1 MYKRQILYGKPVAE
15 NLDFKSKTIFENYT
29 TQNDKSPVLTA
40 ITVGENPASLLYVSV
55 KEKKAKE
62 LGVEFNWIKL
72 KESTSESELE
82 DTISK
87 YSESSQGMIVQL
99 PLPEHLNV
107 EKVIDLIPSE
117 IDVDGLTT
125 FNLGRLYSE
134 NLNIIPATSLAI
146 LELLSHYEIE
156 TEDKNI
162 VIAGRSRLVTS
173 PLSKILSSKK
183 YNGNVSVIH
192 SKTSNPK
199 EFISN
204 ADIFIS
210 AVGKSKIFDKS
221 YFNEGSYVIDVGIS
235 IVDGKSY
242 GDIDTSDLD
251 NYLIGRAPYPG
262 GIGPVTV
269 SGLYSNLAKL
279 IS

>member
-1 MYKRQILYGKPVAE
+1 MSQILYGKPVSE

-29 TQNDKSPVLTA
+29 TKNDKSPVLTA

-62 LGVEFNWIKL
+62 LGVDFNWIKL
-72 KESTSESELE
+72 KESTSERELK
-82 DTISK
+82 DTISN

-125 FNLGRLYSE
+125 FNLGRLYSD

-183 YNGNVSVIH
+183 YNGNVTVIH

-221 YFNEGSYVIDVGIS
+221 YFKEGSYVIDVGIS
-235 IVDGKSY
+235 VVDGKSY
-242 GDIDTSDLD
+242 GDIDTTDLD

>member
-1 MYKRQILYGKPVAE
+1 MSQILYGKPVAE

-29 TQNDKSPVLTA
+29 TNNDKPPVLTA

-55 KEKKAKE
+55 KEKKAKL
-62 LGVEFNWIKL
+62 LGVDFNWIKL
-72 KESTSESELE
+72 KESTLESELE

-134 NLNIIPATSLAI
+134 KLNIIPATSMAI

-183 YNGNVSVIH
+183 FNGNVSVIH

-199 EFISN
+199 DFVSK

-210 AVGKSKIFDKS
+210 AVGKSKMFDKS
-221 YFNEGSYVIDVGIS
+221 YFKEGSYVIDVGIS
-235 IVDGKSY
+235 VVDGKSY
-242 GDIDTSDLD
+242 GDIDTADLD
-251 NYLIGRAPYPG
+251 NYLLGRAPYPG
-262 GIGPVTV
+262 GIGPITV
-269 SGLYSNLAKL
+269 SALYSNLAQL

>member
-1 MYKRQILYGKPVAE
+1 MSQILYGKPVSE

-29 TQNDKSPVLTA
+29 TKNDKSPVLTA

-62 LGVEFNWIKL
+62 LGVEFSWIKL
-72 KESTSESELE
+72 KESISERELE
-82 DTISK
+82 DTISN

-269 SGLYSNLAKL
+269 SGLYSNLSKL

>member
-1 MYKRQILYGKPVAE
+1 MSQILYGKPVAE

-29 TQNDKSPVLTA
+29 TNNDKPPVLTA

-55 KEKKAKE
+55 KEKKAKL
-62 LGVEFNWIKL
+62 LGVDFNWIKL
-72 KESTSESELE
+72 KESTLESELE
-82 DTISK
+82 DTISE
-87 YSESSQGMIVQL
+87 YSKSSQGMIVQL

-134 NLNIIPATSLAI
+134 NLNIIPATSMAI
-146 LELLSHYEIE
+146 LELLSYYEIE

-183 YNGNVSVIH
+183 FNGNVSVIH

-199 EFISN
+199 DFVSK

-210 AVGKSKIFDKS
+210 AVGKSKMFDKS
-221 YFNEGSYVIDVGIS
+221 YFKEGSYVIDVGIS
-235 IVDGKSY
+235 VVDGKSY
-242 GDIDTSDLD
+242 GDIDTADLD
-251 NYLIGRAPYPG
+251 NYLLGRAPYPG
-262 GIGPVTV
+262 GIGPITV
-269 SGLYSNLAKL
+269 SALYSNLAQL

>member
-1 MYKRQILYGKPVAE
+1 MSQILYGKPVAE

-29 TQNDKSPVLTA
+29 TNNDKPPVLTA

-55 KEKKAKE
+55 KEKKAKL
-62 LGVEFNWIKL
+62 LGVDFNWIKL
-72 KESTSESELE
+72 KESTLESELE
-82 DTISK
+82 DTISE
-87 YSESSQGMIVQL
+87 YSESSQGIIVQL

-134 NLNIIPATSLAI
+134 KLNIIPATSMAI

-183 YNGNVSVIH
+183 FNGNVSVIH

-199 EFISN
+199 DFVSK

-210 AVGKSKIFDKS
+210 AVGKSKMFDKS
-221 YFNEGSYVIDVGIS
+221 YFKEGSYVIDVGIS
-235 IVDGKSY
+235 VVDGKSY
-242 GDIDTSDLD
+242 GDIDTTDLD
-251 NYLIGRAPYPG
+251 NYLLGRAPYPG
-262 GIGPVTV
+262 GIGPITV
-269 SGLYSNLAKL
+269 SALYSNLAQL

>member
-1 MYKRQILYGKPVAE
+1 MSQILYGKPVAE

-62 LGVEFNWIKL
+62 LGVDFNWIKL

-82 DTISK
+82 DTISN

-221 YFNEGSYVIDVGIS
+221 YFKEGSYVIDVGIS
-235 IVDGKSY
+235 VVDGKSY

>member
-1 MYKRQILYGKPVAE
+1 MSQILYGKPVSK

-29 TQNDKSPVLTA
+29 TKNNKSPVLTA

-62 LGVEFNWIKL
+62 LGVDFNWIKL

-183 YNGNVSVIH
+183 YNGNVTVIH

>member
-1 MYKRQILYGKPVAE
+1 MSQILYGKPVSE
-15 NLDFKSKTIFENYT
+15 ILDYKSKTIFENYST
-29 TQNDKSPVLTA
+29 KNDKSPLLTA

-62 LGVEFNWIKL
+62 LGVDFNWIKL
-72 KESTSESELE
+72 KESTSERELK
-82 DTISK
+82 DTISN

-125 FNLGRLYSE
+125 FNLGRLYSD

-183 YNGNVSVIH
+183 YNGNVTVIH

-221 YFNEGSYVIDVGIS
+221 YFKEGSYVIDVGIS
-235 IVDGKSY
+235 VVDGKSY

>member
-1 MYKRQILYGKPVAE
+1 MSQILYGKPVAE
-15 NLDFKSKTIFENYT
+15 KLDFKSKTIFENYT
-29 TQNDKSPVLTA
+29 TNNDKPPVLTA

-55 KEKKAKE
+55 KEKKAKL
-62 LGVEFNWIKL
+62 LGVDFNWIKL
-72 KESTSESELE
+72 KESTLESELE
-82 DTISK
+82 DTISE

-134 NLNIIPATSLAI
+134 KLNIIPATSMAI

-183 YNGNVSVIH
+183 FNGNVSVIH

-199 EFISN
+199 DFVSK

-221 YFNEGSYVIDVGIS
+221 YFKEGSYVIDVGIS
-235 IVDGKSY
+235 VVDGKSY
-242 GDIDTSDLD
+242 GDIDTADLD
-251 NYLIGRAPYPG
+251 NYLLGRAPYPG
-262 GIGPVTV
+262 GIGPITV
-269 SGLYSNLAKL
+269 SALYSNLAQL

>member
-1 MYKRQILYGKPVAE
+1 MSQILYGKPVAE

-62 LGVEFNWIKL
+62 LGVDFNWIKL

-99 PLPEHLNV
+99 PLPKHLNV

-134 NLNIIPATSLAI
+134 NLNIIPATSMAI
-146 LELLSHYEIE
+146 LELLSHYELE

-183 YNGNVSVIH
+183 FNGNVTVIH

-221 YFNEGSYVIDVGIS
+221 YFKEGSYVIDVGIS
-235 IVDGKSY
+235 VVDGKSY

>member
-1 MYKRQILYGKPVAE
+1 MSQILYGKPVSE

-29 TQNDKSPVLTA
+29 TKNDKSPVLTA

-134 NLNIIPATSLAI
+134 KLNIIPATSMAI

-183 YNGNVSVIH
+183 FNGNVSVIH

-199 EFISN
+199 DFVSK

-210 AVGKSKIFDKS
+210 AVGKSKMFDKS
-221 YFNEGSYVIDVGIS
+221 YFKEGSYVVDVGIS
-235 IVDGKSY
+235 VVDGKSY

-269 SGLYSNLAKL
+269 SGLYSNLSKL

>member
-1 MYKRQILYGKPVAE
+1 MSQILYGKPVAE

-29 TQNDKSPVLTA
+29 TNNDKPPVLTA

-55 KEKKAKE
+55 KEKKAKL
-62 LGVEFNWIKL
+62 LGVDFNWIKL
-72 KESTSESELE
+72 KESTLESELE
-82 DTISK
+82 DTISE

-134 NLNIIPATSLAI
+134 NLNIIPATSMAI

-173 PLSKILSSKK
+173 PLSKIFSSKK
-183 YNGNVSVIH
+183 FNGNVSVIH

-199 EFISN
+199 DFVSK

-210 AVGKSKIFDKS
+210 AVGKSKMFDKS
-221 YFNEGSYVIDVGIS
+221 YFKVGSYVIDVGIS
-235 IVDGKSY
+235 VVDGKSY
-242 GDIDTSDLD
+242 GDIDTADLD
-251 NYLIGRAPYPG
+251 NYLLGRAPYPG
-262 GIGPVTV
+262 GIGPITV
-269 SGLYSNLAKL
+269 SALYSNLAQL

>member
-1 MYKRQILYGKPVAE
+1 MSQILYGKPVSE

-29 TQNDKSPVLTA
+29 TKNDKSPVLTA

-62 LGVEFNWIKL
+62 LGVDFNWIKL
-72 KESTSESELE
+72 KESTSERELK
-82 DTISK
+82 DTISN
-87 YSESSQGMIVQL
+87 YSKSSQGMIVQL

-183 YNGNVSVIH
+183 YNGNVTVIH

-221 YFNEGSYVIDVGIS
+221 YFKEGSYVIDVGIS
-235 IVDGKSY
+235 VVDGKSY

>member
-1 MYKRQILYGKPVAE
+1 MSQILYGKPVAE

-29 TQNDKSPVLTA
+29 TNNDKPPVLTA

-55 KEKKAKE
+55 KEKKAKL
-62 LGVEFNWIKL
+62 LGVDFNWIKL
-72 KESTSESELE
+72 KESTLESELE
-82 DTISK
+82 DTISE

-134 NLNIIPATSLAI
+134 NLNIIPATSMAI
-146 LELLSHYEIE
+146 LELLSHYKLE

-183 YNGNVSVIH
+183 FNGNVSVIH

-199 EFISN
+199 DFISK

-210 AVGKSKIFDKS
+210 AVGKSKMFDKS
-221 YFNEGSYVIDVGIS
+221 YFKEGSYVIDVGIS
-235 IVDGKSY
+235 VVDGKSY
-242 GDIDTSDLD
+242 GDIDTADLD
-251 NYLIGRAPYPG
+251 NYLLGRAPYPG
-262 GIGPVTV
+262 GIGPITV
-269 SGLYSNLAKL
+269 SALYSNLAQL

>member
-1 MYKRQILYGKPVAE
+1 MSKVLYGKPVSD
-15 NLDFKSKTIFENYT
+15 NLDSKSKTVFEEYFNK
-29 TQNDKSPVLTA
+29 NDKSPVLTA
-40 ITVGENPASLLYVSV
+40 ITVGDNPASLLYVSV
-55 KEKKAKE
+55 KEKKAE
-62 LGVEFNWIKL
+62 QLGVQFNWIKL
-72 KESTSESELE
+72 NETTSENELQ
-82 DTISK
+82 DTISNH
-87 YSESSQGMIVQL
+87 SESSQGMIIQL
-99 PLPEHLNV
+99 PLPNHLNI
-107 EKVIDLIPSE
+107 ERVIDLIPSE

-125 FNLGRLYSE
+125 FNLGQLYSE

-146 LELLSHYEIE
+146 LELLAHYEIE

-183 YNGNVSVIH
+183 YNGNVTVIH

-199 EFISN
+199 EFISK

-221 YFNEGSYVIDVGIS
+221 YFKEGSYVIDVGIS

-242 GDIDTSDLD
+242 GDVDTTDLD
-251 NYLIGRAPYPG
+251 NYLIGRSPYPG
-262 GIGPVTV
+262 GIGPITV

>member
-1 MYKRQILYGKPVAE
+1 MSQILYGKPVSK
-15 NLDFKSKTIFENYT
+15 NLDFKSKTIFEKYT
-29 TQNDKSPVLTA
+29 TKNDKSPVLTA

-55 KEKKAKE
+55 KEKKARE
-62 LGVEFNWIKL
+62 LGVDFSWIKL
-72 KESTSESELE
+72 KESTSERELE
-82 DTISK
+82 DTISN

-99 PLPEHLNV
+99 PLPKHLNV

-134 NLNIIPATSLAI
+134 NLNIIPATSMAI
-146 LELLSHYEIE
+146 LELLSHYELE

-183 YNGNVSVIH
+183 FNGNVSVIH

-199 EFISN
+199 DFISK

-210 AVGKSKIFDKS
+210 AVGKSKMFDKS
-221 YFNEGSYVIDVGIS
+221 YFKEGSYVIDVGIS
-235 IVDGKSY
+235 VVDGKSY
-242 GDIDTSDLD
+242 GDIDTADLD
-251 NYLIGRAPYPG
+251 NYLLGRAPYPG
-262 GIGPVTV
+262 GIGPITV
-269 SGLYSNLAKL
+269 SALYSNLAKL

>member
-1 MYKRQILYGKPVAE
+1 MSQILYGKPVAE

-29 TQNDKSPVLTA
+29 INNDKPPVLTA

-55 KEKKAKE
+55 KEKKANL
-62 LGVEFNWIKL
+62 LGVDFNWIKL
-72 KESTSESELE
+72 KESTLESELE
-82 DTISK
+82 DTISE

-134 NLNIIPATSLAI
+134 NLNIIPATSMAI

-183 YNGNVSVIH
+183 FNGNVSVIH

-199 EFISN
+199 DFVSK

-210 AVGKSKIFDKS
+210 AVGKSKMFDKS
-221 YFNEGSYVIDVGIS
+221 YFKEGSYVIDVGIS
-235 IVDGKSY
+235 VVDGKSY
-242 GDIDTSDLD
+242 GDIDTADLD
-251 NYLIGRAPYPG
+251 NYLLGRAPYPG
-262 GIGPVTV
+262 GIGPITV
-269 SGLYSNLAKL
+269 SALYSNLAQL

>member
-1 MYKRQILYGKPVAE
+1 MSKILYGKPVTE

-29 TQNDKSPVLTA
+29 TKNGKPPVLTA

-62 LGVEFNWIKL
+62 LGVDFNWIKL
-72 KESTSESELE
+72 KESTLESELE
-82 DTISK
+82 DTISE
-87 YSESSQGMIVQL
+87 YSDTSQGMIVQL

-107 EKVIDLIPSE
+107 EKVIDLIPNE

-125 FNLGRLYSE
+125 FSLGRLYSE
-134 NLNIIPATSLAI
+134 NLNIIPATSMAI
-146 LELLSHYEIE
+146 LELFSHYEIE

-183 YNGNVSVIH
+183 FNGNVSVIH

-199 EFISN
+199 DFISK

-210 AVGKSKIFDKS
+210 AVGKSKMFNKS
-221 YFNEGSYVIDVGIS
+221 YFKEGSYVVDVGIS
-235 IVDGKSY
+235 VVDGKSY
-242 GDIDTSDLD
+242 GDIDTADLD
-251 NYLIGRAPYPG
+251 NYLIGRTPYPG
-262 GIGPVTV
+262 GIGPITV
-269 SGLYSNLAKL
+269 SALYSNLAKL

>member
-1 MYKRQILYGKPVAE
+1 MSQILYGKPVTE

-29 TQNDKSPVLTA
+29 TKNDKPPVLTA

-62 LGVEFNWIKL
+62 LGVDFNWIKL
-72 KESTSESELE
+72 KESTLESELE
-82 DTISK
+82 DTISE

-99 PLPEHLNV
+99 PLPKHLNV

-134 NLNIIPATSLAI
+134 NLNIIPATSMAI
-146 LELLSHYEIE
+146 LELLSHYELE

-183 YNGNVSVIH
+183 FNGNVTVIH

-199 EFISN
+199 DFISK

-210 AVGKSKIFDKS
+210 AVGKSKMFDKS
-221 YFNEGSYVIDVGIS
+221 YFKEGSYVIDVGIS
-235 IVDGKSY
+235 VVDGKSY
-242 GDIDTSDLD
+242 GDIDTADLD
-251 NYLIGRAPYPG
+251 NYLLGRAPYPG
-262 GIGPVTV
+262 GIGPITV
-269 SGLYSNLAKL
+269 SALYSNLAQL

>member
-1 MYKRQILYGKPVAE
+1 MSQILYGKPVTE

-29 TQNDKSPVLTA
+29 TKNDKSPVLTA

-62 LGVEFNWIKL
+62 LGVDFNWIKL
-72 KESTSESELE
+72 KESTSERELK
-82 DTISK
+82 DTISN

-192 SKTSNPK
+192 SKTSNAK
-199 EFISN
+199 EFISK

-210 AVGKSKIFDKS
+210 AVGKSKMFDKS
-221 YFNEGSYVIDVGIS
+221 YFKEGSYVIDVGIS
-235 IVDGKSY
+235 VVDGKSY

>member
-1 MYKRQILYGKPVAE
+1 MSQILYGKPVAE

-29 TQNDKSPVLTA
+29 TNNDKPPVLTA

-55 KEKKAKE
+55 KEKKAKL
-62 LGVEFNWIKL
+62 LGVDFNWIKL
-72 KESTSESELE
+72 KENTLENELE
-82 DTISK
+82 DTIFEH
-87 YSESSQGMIVQL
+87 SESSQGMIVQL

-134 NLNIIPATSLAI
+134 NLNIIPATSMAI

-183 YNGNVSVIH
+183 FNGNVSVIH

-199 EFISN
+199 DFISK

-210 AVGKSKIFDKS
+210 AVGKSKMFDKS
-221 YFNEGSYVIDVGIS
+221 YFKEGSYVIDVGIS
-235 IVDGKSY
+235 VVDGKSY
-242 GDIDTSDLD
+242 GDIDTADLD
-251 NYLIGRAPYPG
+251 NYLLGRAPYPG
-262 GIGPVTV
+262 GIGPITV
-269 SGLYSNLAKL
+269 SALYSNLAQL

>member
-1 MYKRQILYGKPVAE
+1 MSQILYGKPVAE

-29 TQNDKSPVLTA
+29 TNNDKPPVLTA

-55 KEKKAKE
+55 KEKKAKL
-62 LGVEFNWIKL
+62 LGVDFNWIKL
-72 KESTSESELE
+72 KESTLESELE
-82 DTISK
+82 DTISE

-134 NLNIIPATSLAI
+134 NLNIIPATSMAI

-162 VIAGRSRLVTS
+162 VIAGRSRLVTA

-183 YNGNVSVIH
+183 FNGNVSVIH

-199 EFISN
+199 EFISK

-210 AVGKSKIFDKS
+210 AVGKSKMFDKS
-221 YFNEGSYVIDVGIS
+221 YFKEGSYVIDVGIS
-235 IVDGKSY
+235 VVDGKSY
-242 GDIDTSDLD
+242 GDIDTVDLD
-251 NYLIGRAPYPG
+251 NYLLGRAPYPG
-262 GIGPVTV
+262 GIGPITV
-269 SGLYSNLAKL
+269 SALYSNLAQL

>member
-1 MYKRQILYGKPVAE
+1 MSKVLYGKPVAD
-15 NLDFKSKTIFENYT
+15 NLDSKSKTVFEEYFNK
-29 TQNDKSPVLTA
+29 NDKSPVLTA
-40 ITVGENPASLLYVSV
+40 ITVGDNPASLLYVSV
-55 KEKKAKE
+55 KEKKAE
-62 LGVEFNWIKL
+62 QLGVQFNWIKL
-72 KESTSESELE
+72 NETTSENELQ
-82 DTISK
+82 DTISNH
-87 YSESSQGMIVQL
+87 SESSQGMIIQL
-99 PLPEHLNV
+99 PLPNHLNI

-125 FNLGRLYSE
+125 FNLGQLYSE

-146 LELLSHYEIE
+146 LELLAHYEIE

-199 EFISN
+199 EFISK

-221 YFNEGSYVIDVGIS
+221 YFKEGSYVIDVGIS
-235 IVDGKSY
+235 IVEGKSY
-242 GDIDTSDLD
+242 GDVDTTDLD
-251 NYLIGRAPYPG
+251 NYLIGRSPYPG
-262 GIGPVTV
+262 GIGPITV

>member
-1 MYKRQILYGKPVAE
+1 MSQILYGKPVAE

-29 TQNDKSPVLTA
+29 TNNDKPPVLTA

-55 KEKKAKE
+55 KEKKAKL
-62 LGVEFNWIKL
+62 LGVDFNWIKL
-72 KESTSESELE
+72 EESTLESELE
-82 DTISK
+82 DTISE

-134 NLNIIPATSLAI
+134 NLNIIPATSMAI

-183 YNGNVSVIH
+183 FNGNVSVIH

-199 EFISN
+199 DFVSK

-210 AVGKSKIFDKS
+210 AVGKSKMFDKS
-221 YFNEGSYVIDVGIS
+221 YFKEGSYVIDVGIS
-235 IVDGKSY
+235 VVDGKSY
-242 GDIDTSDLD
+242 GDIDTADLD
-251 NYLIGRAPYPG
+251 NYLLGRAPYPG
-262 GIGPVTV
+262 GIGPITV
-269 SGLYSNLAKL
+269 SALYSNLAQL

>member
-1 MYKRQILYGKPVAE
+1 MSQILYGKPVSE

-29 TQNDKSPVLTA
+29 TNNDKPPVLTA

-55 KEKKAKE
+55 KEKKAKL
-62 LGVEFNWIKL
+62 LGVDFNWIKL
-72 KESTSESELE
+72 KESTLESELE
-82 DTISK
+82 DTISE

-134 NLNIIPATSLAI
+134 NLNIIPATSMAI

-183 YNGNVSVIH
+183 FNGNVSVIH

-199 EFISN
+199 DFVSK

-210 AVGKSKIFDKS
+210 AVGKSKMFDKS
-221 YFNEGSYVIDVGIS
+221 YFKEGSYVIDVGIS
-235 IVDGKSY
+235 VVDGKSY
-242 GDIDTSDLD
+242 GDIDTADLD
-251 NYLIGRAPYPG
+251 NYLLGRAPYPG
-262 GIGPVTV
+262 GIGPITV
-269 SGLYSNLAKL
+269 SALYSNLAQL

>member
-1 MYKRQILYGKPVAE
+1 MSQILYGKPVSE
-15 NLDFKSKTIFENYT
+15 NLDYKSKTIFENYT
-29 TQNDKSPVLTA
+29 TKNDKSPVLTA

-62 LGVEFNWIKL
+62 LGVDFNWIKL
-72 KESTSESELE
+72 KESTSERELK
-82 DTISK
+82 DTISN

-125 FNLGRLYSE
+125 FNLGRLYSD

-183 YNGNVSVIH
+183 YNGNVTVIH

-221 YFNEGSYVIDVGIS
+221 YFKEGSYVIDVGIS
-235 IVDGKSY
+235 VVDGKSY

-269 SGLYSNLAKL
+269 SGLYSNLSKL

>member
-1 MYKRQILYGKPVAE
+1 MSQILYGKPVAE

-29 TQNDKSPVLTA
+29 TKNDKSPVLTA

-62 LGVEFNWIKL
+62 LGVDFNWIKL
-72 KESTSESELE
+72 KESTLESELE
-82 DTISK
+82 DTISE

-134 NLNIIPATSLAI
+134 NLNIIPATSMAI

-183 YNGNVSVIH
+183 FNGNVSVIH

-199 EFISN
+199 DFVSK

-210 AVGKSKIFDKS
+210 AVGKSKMFDKS
-221 YFNEGSYVIDVGIS
+221 YFKEGSYVIDVGIS
-235 IVDGKSY
+235 VVDGKSY
-242 GDIDTSDLD
+242 GDIDTADLD
-251 NYLIGRAPYPG
+251 NYLLGRAPYPG
-262 GIGPVTV
+262 GIGPITV
-269 SGLYSNLAKL
+269 SALYSNLAQL

>member
-1 MYKRQILYGKPVAE
+1 MSQILYGKPVAE

-55 KEKKAKE
+55 KEKKAKL
-62 LGVEFNWIKL
+62 LGVDFNWIKL
-72 KESTSESELE
+72 KESTLESELE
-82 DTISK
+82 DTISE

-134 NLNIIPATSLAI
+134 NLNIIPATSMAI

-183 YNGNVSVIH
+183 FNGNVTVIH

-199 EFISN
+199 DFVSK

-210 AVGKSKIFDKS
+210 AVGKSKMFDKS
-221 YFNEGSYVIDVGIS
+221 YFKEGSYVIDVGIS
-235 IVDGKSY
+235 VVDGKSY
-242 GDIDTSDLD
+242 GDIDTADLD
-251 NYLIGRAPYPG
+251 NYLLGRAPYPG
-262 GIGPVTV
+262 GIGPITV
-269 SGLYSNLAKL
+269 SALYSNLAKL

>member
-1 MYKRQILYGKPVAE
+1 MSQILYGKPVSE

-29 TQNDKSPVLTA
+29 TKNDKSPVLTA
-40 ITVGENPASLLYVSV
+40 ITIGENPASLLYVSV

-62 LGVEFNWIKL
+62 LGVDFNWIKL
-72 KESTSESELE
+72 KESTSERELK
-82 DTISK
+82 DTISN

-173 PLSKILSSKK
+173 PISKILSSKK
-183 YNGNVSVIH
+183 YNGNVTVIH

-221 YFNEGSYVIDVGIS
+221 YFKEGSYVIDVGIS
-235 IVDGKSY
+235 LVDGKSY

>member
-1 MYKRQILYGKPVAE
+1 MSQILYGKPVAE

-29 TQNDKSPVLTA
+29 TNNDKPPVLTA

-55 KEKKAKE
+55 KEKKAKL
-62 LGVEFNWIKL
+62 LGVDFNWIKL
-72 KESTSESELE
+72 KESTLESELE
-82 DTISK
+82 DTISE

-99 PLPEHLNV
+99 PLPENLNV

-134 NLNIIPATSLAI
+134 NLNIIPATSMAI

-162 VIAGRSRLVTS
+162 VIAGRASVVTS
-173 PLSKILSSKK
+173 PLSKILRSKK
-183 YNGNVSVIH
+183 FNGNVSVIH

-199 EFISN
+199 DFVSK

-210 AVGKSKIFDKS
+210 AVGKSKMFDKS
-221 YFNEGSYVIDVGIS
+221 YFKEGSYVIDVGIS
-235 IVDGKSY
+235 VVDGKSY
-242 GDIDTSDLD
+242 GDIDTADLD
-251 NYLIGRAPYPG
+251 NYLLGRAPYPG
-262 GIGPVTV
+262 GIGPITV
-269 SGLYSNLAKL
+269 SALYSNLAKL

>member
-1 MYKRQILYGKPVAE
+1 MSQILYGKPVAE

-40 ITVGENPASLLYVSV
+40 MTVGENPASLLYVSV

-62 LGVEFNWIKL
+62 LGVDFNWIKL
-72 KESTSESELE
+72 KESTSERELE
-82 DTISK
+82 DTISN

>member
-1 MYKRQILYGKPVAE
+1 MSQILYGKPVSE
-15 NLDFKSKTIFENYT
+15 NLDLKSKTIFENYT
-29 TQNDKSPVLTA
+29 TKNDKSPVLTA

-62 LGVEFNWIKL
+62 LGVDFNWIKL
-72 KESTSESELE
+72 KESTSERKLK
-82 DTISK
+82 DTISN

-183 YNGNVSVIH
+183 FNGNVTVIH

-221 YFNEGSYVIDVGIS
+221 YFKEGSYVIDVGIS
-235 IVDGKSY
+235 VVDGKSY

>member
-1 MYKRQILYGKPVAE
+1 MSKVLYGKPVSD
-15 NLDFKSKTIFENYT
+15 NLDSKSKTVFEEYFNK
-29 TQNDKSPVLTA
+29 NDKSPVLTA
-40 ITVGENPASLLYVSV
+40 ITVGDNPASLLYVSV
-55 KEKKAKE
+55 KEKKAE
-62 LGVEFNWIKL
+62 QLGVQFNWIKL
-72 KESTSESELE
+72 NETTSENELQ
-82 DTISK
+82 DTISNH
-87 YSESSQGMIVQL
+87 SESSEGMIIQL
-99 PLPEHLNV
+99 PLPNHLNI

-125 FNLGRLYSE
+125 FNLGQLYSE

-146 LELLSHYEIE
+146 LELLAHYEIE

-183 YNGNVSVIH
+183 YNGNVTVIH

-199 EFISN
+199 EFISK

-221 YFNEGSYVIDVGIS
+221 YFKEGSYVIDVGIS
-235 IVDGKSY
+235 IVEGKSY
-242 GDIDTSDLD
+242 GDVDTTDLD
-251 NYLIGRAPYPG
+251 NYLIGRSPYPG
-262 GIGPVTV
+262 GIGPITV

>member
-1 MYKRQILYGKPVAE
+1 MSQILYGKPVAE

-29 TQNDKSPVLTA
+29 TNNDKPPVLTA

-55 KEKKAKE
+55 KEKKANL
-62 LGVEFNWIKL
+62 LGVDFNWIKL
-72 KESTSESELE
+72 KENTLESELE
-82 DTISK
+82 DNISK

-99 PLPEHLNV
+99 PLPKHLNA
-107 EKVIDLIPSE
+107 EKVIDFIPSE

-134 NLNIIPATSLAI
+134 NLNIIPATSMAI
-146 LELLSHYEIE
+146 LELMSHYSIE

-183 YNGNVSVIH
+183 FNGNVSVIH

-199 EFISN
+199 DFVSK

-210 AVGKSKIFDKS
+210 AVGKSKMFDKS
-221 YFNEGSYVIDVGIS
+221 YFKEGSYVIDVGIS
-235 IVDGKSY
+235 VVDGKSY
-242 GDIDTSDLD
+242 GDIDTADLD
-251 NYLIGRAPYPG
+251 NYLLGRAPYPG
-262 GIGPVTV
+262 GIGPITV
-269 SGLYSNLAKL
+269 SALYSNLAQL

>member
-1 MYKRQILYGKPVAE
+1 MSQILYGKPVAE
-15 NLDFKSKTIFENYT
+15 NLDFKSNTIFENYT
-29 TQNDKSPVLTA
+29 NDNDKPPVLTA

-55 KEKKAKE
+55 KEKKAKL
-62 LGVEFNWIKL
+62 LGVDFNWIKL
-72 KESTSESELE
+72 NESTLESELE
-82 DTISK
+82 DTISE

-125 FNLGRLYSE
+125 FNLGKLYSE
-134 NLNIIPATSLAI
+134 NLNIIPATSMAI

-183 YNGNVSVIH
+183 FNGNVSVIH

-199 EFISN
+199 DFVSK

-210 AVGKSKIFDKS
+210 AVGKSKMFDKS
-221 YFNEGSYVIDVGIS
+221 YFKEGSYVIDVGIS
-235 IVDGKSY
+235 VVDGKSY
-242 GDIDTSDLD
+242 GDIDTADLD
-251 NYLIGRAPYPG
+251 NYLLGRAPYPG
-262 GIGPVTV
+262 GIGPITV
-269 SGLYSNLAKL
+269 SALYSNLAKL

>member
-1 MYKRQILYGKPVAE
+1 MSQILYGKPVAE

-29 TQNDKSPVLTA
+29 TNNDKPPVLTA

-55 KEKKAKE
+55 KEKKAKL
-62 LGVEFNWIKL
+62 LGVDFNWIKL
-72 KESTSESELE
+72 KESTLESELE
-82 DTISK
+82 DTISE

-134 NLNIIPATSLAI
+134 NLNIIPATSMAI

-183 YNGNVSVIH
+183 FNGNVSVIH

-199 EFISN
+199 DFVSK

-210 AVGKSKIFDKS
+210 AVGKSKMFDKS
-221 YFNEGSYVIDVGIS
+221 YFKQGSYVIDVGIS
-235 IVDGKSY
+235 VVDGKSY
-242 GDIDTSDLD
+242 GDIDTADLD
-251 NYLIGRAPYPG
+251 NYLLGRAPYPG
-262 GIGPVTV
+262 GIGPITV
-269 SGLYSNLAKL
+269 SALYSNLAKL

>member
-1 MYKRQILYGKPVAE
+1 MSQILYGKPVAE

-29 TQNDKSPVLTA
+29 TNNDKPPVLTA

-55 KEKKAKE
+55 KEKKANL
-62 LGVEFNWIKL
+62 LGVDFNWIKL
-72 KESTSESELE
+72 KESTLESELE
-82 DTISK
+82 DTISE

-134 NLNIIPATSLAI
+134 NLNIIPATSMAI

-183 YNGNVSVIH
+183 FNGNVSVIH

-199 EFISN
+199 DFVSK

-210 AVGKSKIFDKS
+210 AVGKSKMFDKS
-221 YFNEGSYVIDVGIS
+221 YFKEGSYVIDVGIS
-235 IVDGKSY
+235 VVDGKSY
-242 GDIDTSDLD
+242 GDIDTADLD
-251 NYLIGRAPYPG
+251 NYLLGRAPYPG
-262 GIGPVTV
+262 GIGPITV
-269 SGLYSNLAKL
+269 SALYSNLAQL

>member
-1 MYKRQILYGKPVAE
+1 MSQILYGKPVAE

-29 TQNDKSPVLTA
+29 TNNDKPPVLTA

-55 KEKKAKE
+55 KEKKAKL
-62 LGVEFNWIKL
+62 LGVDFNWIKL
-72 KESTSESELE
+72 KESTLESELE
-82 DTISK
+82 DTISE
-87 YSESSQGMIVQL
+87 YFESSQGMIVQL

-134 NLNIIPATSLAI
+134 NLNIIPATSMAI

-183 YNGNVSVIH
+183 FNGNVSVIH

-199 EFISN
+199 DFVSK

-210 AVGKSKIFDKS
+210 AVGKSKMFDKS
-221 YFNEGSYVIDVGIS
+221 YFKEGSYVIDVGIS
-235 IVDGKSY
+235 VVDGKSY
-242 GDIDTSDLD
+242 GDIDTADLD
-251 NYLIGRAPYPG
+251 NYLLGRAPYPG
-262 GIGPVTV
+262 GIGPITV
-269 SGLYSNLAKL
+269 SALYSNLAKL